1 MSPFSLEDYGALVV
15 GSFLRT
21 HTHDEF
27 EESYLSQIAR
37 IYDSG
42 RRFTMVLDATKMPAL
57 SSQQTKRQALW
68 MRERVT
74 QIETQCLGL
83 AFVFSSPVSRFVLSS
98 LFLFQRLPCPY
109 SVNGTRAAAVDW
121 CAGRLRAAGMD
132 PLDAVA
138 RAKAAAAR
146 AT

>member
-1 MSPFSLEDYGALVV
+1 MSPFFLEDYGALVI

-21 HTHDEF
+21 HTPDEF
-27 EESYLSQIAR
+27 EKDYLGRLAR

-42 RRFTMVLDATKMPAL
+42 RRFTITLDATKMPAL
-57 SSQQTKRQALW
+57 SRQQTKRQALW
-68 MRERVT
+68 MRERAT
-74 QIETQCLGL
+74 QIHRQCLGI
-83 AFVFSSPVSRFVLSS
+83 AFVFSSPVSRFALSS

-109 SVNGTRAAAVDW
+109 SVTGTRAAAIDW

-132 PLDAVA
+132 PLDAVMRA
-138 RAKAAAAR
+138 RAATAR

>member
-1 MSPFSLEDYGALVV
+1 MSAFSLEDYGPLLV

-27 EESYLSQIAR
+27 EEGYLGQMAR

-42 RRFTMVLDATKMPAL
+42 RRFSLVLDATKMPAL
-57 SSQQTKRQALW
+57 TRPQTKRQALW
-68 MRERVT
+68 MRERAT
-74 QIETQCLGL
+74 QIHRQCLGL
-83 AFVFSSPVSRFVLSS
+83 AFVFSSPVSRFVLTS

-109 SVNGTRAAAVDW
+109 AVTGTRAAALDW

-132 PLDAVA
+132 PLDAVM
-138 RAKAAAAR
+138 RAKAGAVR

>member
-1 MSPFSLEDYGALVV
+1 LEDYGPLLV

-27 EESYLSQIAR
+27 EECYLGQLAH

-42 RRFTMVLDATKMPAL
+42 RRFTLILDATKMPAL
-57 SSQQTKRQALW
+57 TSQQTKRQALW

-74 QIETQCLGL
+74 QIQRQCLGL
-83 AFVFSSPVSRFVLSS
+83 AFVFSSPVSRFVLTS

-109 SVNGTRAAAVDW
+109 SANATRDAAIDW
-121 CAGRLRAAGMD
+121 CAGRRRAAGMD
-132 PLDAVA
+132 PLDAVM

-146 AT
+146 ARRCPP

>member
-27 EESYLSQIAR
+27 EESYLGRLAR

-42 RRFTMVLDATKMPAL
+42 RRFALVLDATKMPNL
-57 SSQQTKRQALW
+57 PSQQTKRQALW

-74 QIETQCLGL
+74 QIHRQCLGL
-83 AFVFSSPVSRFVLSS
+83 AFVFSSPISRFVLSS

-109 SVNGTRAAAVDW
+109 SVNATRAAAIDW

-132 PLDAVA
+132 PLDAIM
-138 RAKAAAAR
+138 RAKAAAVR